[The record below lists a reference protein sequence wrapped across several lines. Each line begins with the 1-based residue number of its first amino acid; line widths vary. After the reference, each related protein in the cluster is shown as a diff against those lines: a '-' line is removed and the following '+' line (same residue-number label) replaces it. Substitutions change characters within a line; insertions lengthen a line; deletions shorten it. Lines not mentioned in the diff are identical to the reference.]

1 MEKIQSQGLEAC
13 YCNTDDTGA
22 GLSSEIQA
30 KYLIET
36 VQVTNVNEYVR
47 IYMLQ
52 NQEILW

>member
-1 MEKIQSQGLEAC
+1 MEKIQPQGLEAC
-13 YCNTDDTGA
+13 YCNTDDTRA
-22 GLSSEIQA
+22 RLSSEIQA

-52 NQEILW
+52 NQEILL